1 MVTSGFIKEP
11 KDPRDYGICMAYED
25 SNDIII
31 PQSYKTSFQ
40 PPYAKQVAGNCV
52 AQTLANIMEVIY
64 YKKLGIHEDFSVG
77 FIYGNRKPNQ
87 YKGEGMYGYMACGNL
102 CEDGDVK
109 SVVYDNPSEMDWIM
123 YDVERFKSENP
134 NWVNKAYKPRRY
146 IRTNSKEEVKKFI
159 YKYDIPVMAI
169 CEVNDFWIG
178 GGLHA
183 MALYGWNGD
192 TAIMQNSWGENHKAR
207 IVELPFKEIE
217 EFWMIVPYTLP
228 GFSDVPESHWAYRDI
243 VKCAEQAILQGY
255 PDGTFKPDQEMT
267 RAEFCA
273 MVYRLIKE
281 KN

>member
-1 MVTSGFIKEP
+1 MITSGFIKEP

-25 SNDIII
+25 SDDIII
-31 PQSYKTSFQ
+31 PDSYQTSFQ
-40 PPYAKQVAGNCV
+40 PPYEKQVAGNCV
-52 AQTLANIMEVIY
+52 AQTLANIMEVMY
-64 YKKLGIHEDFSVG
+64 HNKLGIHEDFSVG
-77 FIYGNRKPNQ
+77 FIYGNRKAGQ
-87 YKGEGMYGYMACGNL
+87 YKGEGMYGSFACKNL

-109 SVVYDNPSEMDWIM
+109 SAVYDDPSEMDWIM
-123 YDVERFKSENP
+123 HDVERFKSENP
-134 NWVNKAYKPRRY
+134 DWINKTYKPRRY
-146 IRTNSKEEVKKFI
+146 IRTNSKTEVKKFI
-159 YKYDIPVMAI
+159 LKYDIPVMAI

-217 EFWMIVPYTLP
+217 EYWLIVPYSLP

-243 VKCAEQAILQGY
+243 IKCAERAILQGY
-255 PDGTFKPDQEMT
+255 PDGTFKPNNEMT
-267 RAEFCA
+267 RAELCA